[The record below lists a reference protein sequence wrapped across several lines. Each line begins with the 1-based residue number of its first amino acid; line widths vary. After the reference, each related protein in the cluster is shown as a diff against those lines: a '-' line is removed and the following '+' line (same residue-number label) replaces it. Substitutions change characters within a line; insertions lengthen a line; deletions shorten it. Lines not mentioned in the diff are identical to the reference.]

1 MEKID
6 KVREVAGRSLQHFFK
21 YVAPGVCDFA
31 LKDRLYILF
40 IAEEDK
46 GVVVNVG
53 DDEAEE
59 IGYLQ
64 WRNAEF
70 VFQSIMPFFDSP
82 TYSLS
87 ILKGL
92 ITSSGG
98 LTESTL
104 KASSNSLFE
113 YLSAMNKQEDK
124 EQGIQSKK
132 GFLGKLITIQEQ
144 NLRDER
150 VTVPLMKTIELLLT
164 SDYLSEP
171 SLGH

>member
-1 MEKID
+1 VNAIFQQLMEKID
-6 KVREVAGRSLQHFFK
+6 KVREVAGRVLQHFFK
-21 YVAPGVCDFA
+21 YVAPHVCDFS

-40 IAEEDK
+40 IAEEDQK
-46 GVVVNVG
+46 ELDALTSTNNVG
-53 DDEAEE
+53 YSNTDDYIEE

-104 KASSNSLFE
+104 KASSNSLF
-113 YLSAMNKQEDK
+113 
-124 EQGIQSKK
+124 
-132 GFLGKLITIQEQ
+132 
-144 NLRDER
+144 
-150 VTVPLMKTIELLLT
+150 
-164 SDYLSEP
+164 
-171 SLGH
+171 